1 MVSGK
6 VGEMVKK
13 ELSISWK
20 GAINQKDD
28 AGKKIA

>member
-6 VGEMVKK
+6 VGENGKN
-13 ELSISWK
+13 ELPISWK

-28 AGKKIA
+28 AKKKIA